1 LQKITKIK
9 VQKMTK
15 KEPRELHDI
24 AYEIAGDWGSK
35 TSIHA
40 RPYLQ
45 AMMALRHI
53 DEMYGLESAKTVV
66 LYFLANA
73 QSWRGE
79 TARRIK
85 QELKDM
91 AGIN

>member
-1 LQKITKIK
+1 MDK
-9 VQKMTK
+9 
-15 KEPRELHDI
+15 PRSLHDI

-35 TSIHA
+35 TYFGA

-45 AMMALRHI
+45 AMMELRHI
-53 DEMYGLESAKTVV
+53 DEMYGLDSAKSVV
-66 LYFLANA
+66 LYFLGNA
-73 QSWRGE
+73 QTWRGE

-91 AGIN
+91 AGIK